1 MRYNSGHRGDK
12 AAMEILL
19 RLYEELNEHLAPE
32 HRKVAFTHDSREGA
46 TVADVLRELG
56 VPQGQVELV
65 LRNGASVGFSQSLA
79 VGDRVS
85 IYPVFESLDVR
96 DVIAERTHPLRCLRF
111 VADTH
116 LGKLARYL
124 RMLGFDTLYRCDY
137 DDAELATIS
146 REQHRVLLSRDR
158 ALVEERGLTHTW
170 RVRATRPR
178 EQVAEVLQRFDLYA
192 EAQPFT
198 RCMECNAPIEPVTK
212 NEVLARL
219 QHDTVRVHE
228 RFWRCP
234 RCERI
239 YWQGSHYQRMDHLV
253 RSLLRRESSEN
264 AE

>member
-1 MRYNSGHRGDK
+1 M

-19 RLYEELNEHLAPE
+19 RFYEELNEHLAPE
-32 HRKVAFTHDSREGA
+32 HRKVAFTHESREGA
-46 TVADVLRELG
+46 TVAEVLSELG

-65 LRNGASVGFSQSLA
+65 LRNGASVGFSQPLA
-79 VGDRVS
+79 TGDRIS

-96 DVIAERTHPLRCLRF
+96 DVIAARTHPLRHLRF

-137 DDAELATIS
+137 GDDELAAIS

-158 ALVEERGLTHTW
+158 ALIEDSGLTRAW

-178 EQVAEVLQRFDLYA
+178 EQVAEVMQRFDLYEQA
-192 EAQPFT
+192 HPFT
-198 RCMECNAPIEPVTK
+198 RCMECNTVIETVTK
-212 NEVLARL
+212 DAVLANL
-219 QHDTVRVHE
+219 QRDTARVHKH
-228 RFWRCP
+228 FWRCP

-239 YWQGSHYQRMDHLV
+239 YWQGSHYQRMAHLV
-253 RSLLRRESSEN
+253 RSLLRRETGED
-264 AE
+264 ALE